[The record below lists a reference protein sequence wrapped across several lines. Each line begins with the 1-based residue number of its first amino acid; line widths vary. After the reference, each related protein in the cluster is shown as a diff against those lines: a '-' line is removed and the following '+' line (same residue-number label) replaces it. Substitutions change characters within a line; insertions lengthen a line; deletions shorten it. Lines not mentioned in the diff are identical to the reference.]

1 MQVETIKGKR
11 VAYYEGEPIAREM
24 DANDIIGATYGLD
37 VDVIAVPVEKFVD
50 DFFWLST
57 GLAGAVLQ
65 KMQQYGFRFAILGD
79 IGRFTEESPSLR
91 DFVYESNRHGQTLF
105 LPDRAALEARL

>member
-1 MQVETIKGKR
+1 MEIETINGQR
-11 VAYYEGEPIAREM
+11 IAFYDGEPIAREM
-24 DANDIIGATYGLD
+24 DANDIIGAMYGLE
-37 VDVIAVPVEKFVD
+37 VDVIAVPAEKVVD

-65 KMQQYGFRFAILGD
+65 KMQQYGFRFAVLGD
-79 IGRFTEESPSLR
+79 ISRFTAESPSLR
-91 DFVYESNRHGQTLF
+91 DFVHESNRRGQTLF

>member
-1 MQVETIKGKR
+1 MEIVTIGGKR
-11 VAYYEGEPIAREM
+11 VAFYDGPTISREAH
-24 DANDIIGATYGLD
+24 ANDIIGQTYGHE
-37 VDVIAVPVEKFVD
+37 VDVIAVPAEKFVD

-65 KMQQYGFRFAILGD
+65 KMQQYGFRFAIIGD
-79 IGRFTEESPSLR
+79 LSRFTAESPSLR
-91 DFVYESNRHGQTLF
+91 DFIYESNKHGQTLF

>member
-1 MQVETIKGKR
+1 MQIETIKDVR
-11 VAYYEGEPIAREM
+11 VAFYDGPTIAQEM
-24 DANDIIGATYGLD
+24 DANDIIGATYGLE
-37 VDVIAVPVEKFVD
+37 VDLIAVQAESFVD
-50 DFFWLST
+50 DFFWVSS

-79 IGRFTEESPSLR
+79 VSRFVAESPSLR
-91 DFVYESNRHGQTLF
+91 DFIYESNRHGQTMF